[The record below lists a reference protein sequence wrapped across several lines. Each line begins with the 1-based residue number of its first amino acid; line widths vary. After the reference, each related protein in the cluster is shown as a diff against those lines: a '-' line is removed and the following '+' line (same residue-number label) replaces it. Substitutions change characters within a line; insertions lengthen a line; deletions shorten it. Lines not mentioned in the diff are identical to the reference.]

1 MLEML
6 YPYAEFPGTL
16 IVTHSQEMEDGTILV
31 HFEQPCDW
39 GFKEARYVL
48 PSKNNLYSEGFTE
61 AEKKNNERILN
72 NNANLITKYAK
83 IGGVPLA

>member
-1 MLEML
+1 ML

-48 PSKNNLYSEGFTE
+48 PSKNNLYS
-61 AEKKNNERILN
+61 
-72 NNANLITKYAK
+72 
-83 IGGVPLA
+83 